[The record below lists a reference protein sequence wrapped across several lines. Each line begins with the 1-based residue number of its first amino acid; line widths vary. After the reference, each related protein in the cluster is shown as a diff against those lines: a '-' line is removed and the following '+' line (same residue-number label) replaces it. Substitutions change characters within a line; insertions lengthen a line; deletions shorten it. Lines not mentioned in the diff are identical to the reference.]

1 MTTTLAAALALACA
15 AAVACVRA
23 VRALHMWQMDSY
35 IVPRY
40 LQWLFAK
47 PLERYV
53 DLIGLAA
60 CAAATVLPVP
70 FGWALIAVACGVLYF
85 RKDTTPVKKPLD
97 YTARAKRTLLA
108 ARVIIGL
115 AAVLLFL
122 SPVPVWLG
130 AALLLHSA
138 PWAILAANVA
148 MKPVQAHINRGFVKQ
163 AAAKLAQLKPLVIG
177 VAGSYGKTSTK
188 YYIDVLLAEKHNV
201 IKSPGNFN
209 TLLGITR
216 VVNDMLKPEHKV
228 FIAEMGAYQR
238 GEVKEIADL
247 VHPKIG
253 IITSIGPE
261 HFERF
266 LTMENIENTNYELS
280 EGLPADGLAVFN
292 GDNEHC
298 RKLAARTKHT
308 RVALYSLENASG
320 EADLWARDV
329 THTREGLQFTIA
341 LRDGRTVAVKTQIV
355 GRHNVLNIL
364 GATRIA
370 LEMGLTLDECAAGI
384 AKLKP
389 APNRLEVKPGAGG
402 TTIIDDSYNS
412 NPVGAAEALYV
423 LSQFTGGKRILVT
436 PGMIE
441 LGTLHY
447 EKNEELGFIAAKCAD
462 YVILVGPDQTK
473 PIQDGLRRGGFPEE
487 SLRIIKDLSE
497 TQTIFPKLLR
507 SGDVLLFENDLPD
520 LYSEK

>member
-1 MTTTLAAALALACA
+1 MNTAFAAIALACA
-15 AAVACVRA
+15 AAVAGVRA

-40 LQWLFAK
+40 LGWLFAR

-60 CAAATVLPVP
+60 CAAAALLPAP
-70 FGWALIAVACGVLYF
+70 FGWIVIAAACLLLFF

-97 YTARAKRTLLA
+97 YTARAKRTLLT
-108 ARVIIGL
+108 ARVLLGL
-115 AAVLLFL
+115 AAALLVFA
-122 SPVPVWLG
+122 PVPVWLG
-130 AALLLHSA
+130 AAFLLHAA
-138 PWAILAANVA
+138 PWSVLLANIVL
-148 MKPVQAHINRGFVKQ
+148 KPVQAHINRGFVKQ
-163 AAAKLAQLKPLVIG
+163 AGRKLAELKPLVIG

-188 YYIDVLLAEKHNV
+188 YYIDVLLAEKHSV

-216 VVNDMLKPEHKV
+216 VVNDMLKPEHKI

-253 IITSIGPE
+253 IVTSIGPE

-266 LTMENIENTNYELS
+266 LTMENIEETNYELIDA
-280 EGLPADGLAVFN
+280 LPADGLAVFN

-298 RKLAARTKHT
+298 RKLAARTRHT
-308 RVALYSLENASG
+308 RVALYSLDNVHRDAE
-320 EADLWARDV
+320 LWAEAV
-329 THTREGLQFTIA
+329 EHTREGLRFTIA
-341 LRDGRTVAVKTQIV
+341 MRDGRKLPVKTKIV

-370 LEMGLTLDECAAGI
+370 LELGVSLEECAAGI
-384 AKLKP
+384 AKLAP
-389 APNRLEVKPGAGG
+389 APHRLEVKPGAAG

-412 NPVGAAEALYV
+412 NPIGASEALYV

-441 LGTLHY
+441 LGTLHHR
-447 EKNEELGFIAAKCAD
+447 KNEELGFLAARCAD
-462 YVILVGPDQTK
+462 FVILVGPDQTK

-497 TQTIFPKLLR
+497 TQALFQKMLR
-507 SGDVLLFENDLPD
+507 PGDVILFENDLPD
-520 LYSEK
+520 LYTEK

>member
-1 MTTTLAAALALACA
+1 M
-15 AAVACVRA
+15 RA

-53 DLIGLAA
+53 DPSGLGAA
-60 CAAATVLPVP
+60 MAAMILPQY
-70 FGWALIAVACGVLYF
+70 GLWLIAGVAICELV
-85 RKDTTPVKKPLD
+85 RRDPAQAKKPLD
-97 YTARAKRTLLA
+97 YTVRAKRTLWV
-108 ARVIIGL
+108 ARALIVL
-115 AAVLLFL
+115 AAVALFF
-122 SPVPVWLG
+122 SPVPAWLS
-130 AALLLHSA
+130 AAFLFHSA
-138 PWAILAANVA
+138 PWAILAANIA
-148 MKPVQAHINRGFVKQ
+148 LKPVQSHINRGFVKQ
-163 AAAKLAQLKPLVIG
+163 AAAKLARLKPMVIG

-266 LTMENIENTNYELS
+266 LTMENIENTNYELI

-329 THTREGLQFTIA
+329 EHTREGLRFTIA
-341 LRDGRTVAVKTQIV
+341 LRDGRSVAVKTQIV

-423 LSQFTGGKRILVT
+423 LSQFQGGKRILVT

-462 YVILVGPDQTK
+462 YVILVGPEQTK

-497 TQTIFPKLLR
+497 TQAIFPKLLR